1 MATSSLIGRRV
12 FLAAAKRSTYQQ
24 ALQSSAL
31 RAASTTS
38 HYSHGDSSSASASR
52 FGLLGAAGAFALA
65 ANATNEKA
73 DCCGIAGVVGAKG
86 DARDYLIEGL
96 TILKNRGYDSAGIAT
111 MDDANPELVVS
122 LLCVYFYRSA
132 QIYFIYPFTSNN
144 SPSSITTATTTNS
157 RLPNTP
163 PKVKRPTVSTLSI
176 KSPVPPRDTTS
187 VLHTPDGPPMV
198 VRPMPMLTHTHPP
211 VVRSHSYTMVHSTTP
226 MNSVVNF
233 NHVDTSLVLRRILKL
248 LPSLLENTTRRV
260 GLRVSKRQLRRPYS
274 NVMDHGDFVS
284 CVPIVPMNSS

>member
-38 HYSHGDSSSASASR
+38 HYSHGDSSSSASSASR

-122 LLCVYFYRSA
+122 YFFVS
-132 QIYFIYPFTSNN
+132 TSIDQ
-144 SPSSITTATTTNS
+144 PRSSI
-157 RLPNTP
+157 
-163 PKVKRPTVSTLSI
+163 LSI
-176 KSPVPPRDTTS
+176 HLHLTPHHHLSPPP
-187 VLHTPDGPPMV
+187 LLLTPGYQI
-198 VRPMPMLTHTHPP
+198 R
-211 VVRSHSYTMVHSTTP
+211 
-226 MNSVVNF
+226 
-233 NHVDTSLVLRRILKL
+233 LRR
-248 LPSLLENTTRRV
+248 
-260 GLRVSKRQLRRPYS
+260 
-274 NVMDHGDFVS
+274 
-284 CVPIVPMNSS
+284 

>member
-38 HYSHGDSSSASASR
+38 HYSHGDSSSSSASR

-122 LLCVYFYRSA
+122 LLCVYFY
-132 QIYFIYPFTSNN
+132 F
-144 SPSSITTATTTNS
+144 
-157 RLPNTP
+157 
-163 PKVKRPTVSTLSI
+163 
-176 KSPVPPRDTTS
+176 
-187 VLHTPDGPPMV
+187 VL
-198 VRPMPMLTHTHPP
+198 
-211 VVRSHSYTMVHSTTP
+211 
-226 MNSVVNF
+226 
-233 NHVDTSLVLRRILKL
+233 
-248 LPSLLENTTRRV
+248 
-260 GLRVSKRQLRRPYS
+260 
-274 NVMDHGDFVS
+274 
-284 CVPIVPMNSS
+284 

>member
-38 HYSHGDSSSASASR
+38 HYSHGDSSSSSSASR

-122 LLCVYFYRSA
+122 YFVTYFMMFYRSA
-132 QIYFIYPFTSNN
+132 Q
-144 SPSSITTATTTNS
+144 SIISIHSHLTT
-157 RLPNTP
+157 
-163 PKVKRPTVSTLSI
+163 
-176 KSPVPPRDTTS
+176 
-187 VLHTPDGPPMV
+187 H
-198 VRPMPMLTHTHPP
+198 HH
-211 VVRSHSYTMVHSTTP
+211 HHHHHY
-226 MNSVVNF
+226 
-233 NHVDTSLVLRRILKL
+233 
-248 LPSLLENTTRRV
+248 
-260 GLRVSKRQLRRPYS
+260 
-274 NVMDHGDFVS
+274 
-284 CVPIVPMNSS
+284 